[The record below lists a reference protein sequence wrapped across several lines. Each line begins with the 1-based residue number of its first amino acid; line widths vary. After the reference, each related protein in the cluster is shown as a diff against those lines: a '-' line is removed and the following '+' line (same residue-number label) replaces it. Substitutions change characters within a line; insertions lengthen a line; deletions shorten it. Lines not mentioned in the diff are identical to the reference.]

1 VRDQGGAAFWP
12 KVLGADHEQ
21 GLGGVL
27 KTSASSI
34 GSNIHG
40 VVHFTADPDEAK
52 YRLGLVATR
61 LGANLNILVS
71 APVAFLNN
79 SEANLFGEAKDGRGR

>member
-1 VRDQGGAAFWP
+1 M
-12 KVLGADHEQ
+12 
-21 GLGGVL
+21 
-27 KTSASSI
+27 SASVSSI

-40 VVHFTADPDEAK
+40 VVQFTADPDEAK
-52 YRLGLVATR
+52 YRLGLVATT

-71 APVAFLNN
+71 SPVAFLNN